1 MSSRRP
7 LYAAALAGAVLV
19 SGAIGFAVAQPASP
33 APPPAM
39 GQGMQGQG
47 MQGPHGHGHH
57 QRAAFQPGRHIE
69 GRIAFLKT
77 ELKITEAQTPAF
89 NAFADVL
96 RAQAKAMGERHQQM
110 GGDRDKPANA
120 VERLERRTEMMK
132 QGAEASQKLLDAA
145 KPLYAQLSDEQKA
158 AADELLSRG
167 GGKHRMMMRH

>member
-1 MSSRRP
+1 MSFRRP
-7 LYAAALAGAVLV
+7 LYAAALAGAVIA
-19 SGAIGFAVAQPASP
+19 SGAIGFAVAQPGPSA
-33 APPPAM
+33 PPAM
-39 GQGMQGQG
+39 GQGMQGK
-47 MQGPHGHGHH
+47 HGHGPH

-69 GRIAFLKT
+69 GQIAFLKT

-96 RAQAKAMGERHQQM
+96 RANAKAMGERFQQM
-110 GGDRDKPANA
+110 RGDRDKPATA

-158 AADELLSRG
+158 SADELLTRG
-167 GGKHRMMMRH
+167 GGKHHRMMRH

>member
-19 SGAIGFAVAQPASP
+19 SGAIGFAVAQPAPP
-33 APPPAM
+33 APPAAM
-39 GQGMQGQG
+39 GQG

-57 QRAAFQPGRHIE
+57 QRAAFEPGRHIE
-69 GRIAFLKT
+69 GQIAFLKT

-96 RAQAKAMGERHQQM
+96 RANAKAMGERHAQM
-110 GGDRDKPANA
+110 RGDRDKPANA
-120 VERLERRTEMMK
+120 VERLERRTQMMK
-132 QGAEASQKLLDAA
+132 QGAEASQRVLDAA

-158 AADELLSRG
+158 SADELLSRG
-167 GGKHRMMMRH
+167 GGKHRTMMRH

>member
-19 SGAIGFAVAQPASP
+19 SGAVGFAVAQPAPP
-33 APPPAM
+33 APPPGV
-39 GQGMQGQG
+39 GQGMQGH
-47 MQGPHGHGHH
+47 HGHFG
-57 QRAAFQPGRHIE
+57 RAAFQPGRHIE

-96 RAQAKAMGERHQQM
+96 RANAKAMDEKFAQLHA
-110 GGDRDKPANA
+110 DRDKPASA
-120 VERLERRTEMMK
+120 IERLERRSQMMK

-158 AADELLSRG
+158 TADELLSRG
-167 GGKHRMMMRH
+167 GHRMMMRH